1 MTKVLVVE
9 DTKTDRTLL
18 SELLMSKNYDVVG
31 ANNGIE
37 ALKSVK
43 ASKPDIIISDIMMPE
58 MDGFA
63 LLRELK
69 KDESTKH
76 IPLVFYTA
84 HYLDEKDKEL
94 AVKLG
99 ASGFIFKPLEFSE
112 LLTKIESILGE
123 YETGSIK
130 PDEPSFK
137 TEEEYLKHYSERIIR
152 KLEEKVIE
160 LDQETIERKWAF
172 EELARALNEREN
184 FMETIPGIVCT
195 LDINGNMIRWNHK
208 LMEVT
213 GLQGNEIMGKPV
225 LELFANQ
232 DKAIMD
238 ETIRKVLNE
247 GYVEVEARILGKNG
261 VPVQYHLTAAA
272 LKDEQGN
279 LMGIIGVGV
288 DITERK
294 KRSGIAH

>member
-1 MTKVLVVE
+1 MTKVLIVE
-9 DTKTDRTLL
+9 DKKPDRTLL
-18 SELLMSKNYDVVG
+18 SELLTSKNYEVVE

-43 ASKPDIIISDIMMPE
+43 TLNPDIIISDIMMPE

-69 KDESTKH
+69 KDDSTKH

-84 HYLDEKDKEL
+84 HYVGEKDKEL

-99 ASGFIFKPLEFSE
+99 ASGFIFKPLEFKE
-112 LLTKIESILGE
+112 LLNKLESLLKD
-123 YETGSIK
+123 YETGLVRPEK
-130 PDEPSFK
+130 PSFE
-137 TEEEYLKHYSERIIR
+137 TEEEFLKQYSERIIR

-160 LDQETIERKWAF
+160 LDQETVERKWAF

-184 FMETIPGIVCT
+184 FIETIPGIVFT
-195 LDINGNMIRWNHK
+195 LDINGNMIRWNRK
-208 LMEVT
+208 LMEIT
-213 GLQGNEIMGKPV
+213 GLRGKEIMGQHV

-232 DKAIMD
+232 DKAIMA
-238 ETIRKVLNE
+238 ETIRKVLDE
-247 GYVEVEARILGKNG
+247 SYAEVEARMLGKNG
-261 VPVQYHLTAAA
+261 VPIQYHLTAAA
-272 LKDEQGN
+272 LKDEHGN

-288 DITERK
+288 GITGHK
-294 KRSGIAH
+294 KRDGIAH